1 MGGVRLT
8 ESALLGHHPAV
19 HRRDLLARRFLLGE
33 QRCHLSSEGDDI
45 WVLLGVLRQKLAK
58 RSLDLDDAALGV
70 VRRTGIEKVGRNRLR
85 DVGQLAGQVV
95 TLRSEEHT
103 SELQSLMRISY
114 AVFCLQKKKQ
124 QHMNYNTDRDKQDDR
139 G

>member
-95 TLRSEEHT
+95 PLCFGHRPEERRGGK
-103 SELQSLMRISY
+103 EWVRQVRCWGWPY
-114 AVFCLQKKKQ
+114 RKKKKS
-124 QHMNYNTDRDKQDDR
+124 NT
-139 G
+139 

>member
-1 MGGVRLT
+1 MSSFFGVVCVNQKTAYEVRISDWSSDVCSSDL
-8 ESALLGHHPAV
+8 
-19 HRRDLLARRFLLGE
+19 DLLARRFLLGE

-85 DVGQLAGQVV
+85 DVGQQIGRAHV
-95 TLRSEEHT
+95 
-103 SELQSLMRISY
+103 
-114 AVFCLQKKKQ
+114 
-124 QHMNYNTDRDKQDDR
+124 
-139 G
+139 